1 LQIKMIIS
9 KPVQRGSPDLNL
21 VAEKAIT
28 VNQPSNGP
36 AQCKKPARLIYANC
50 PKAELVPPPP
60 WQRIRPSTNRKFKK
74 QQRHQLAAAFVNRQ
88 AVVSVSTCDYKN
100 KRTKVEKMLG
110 QPSLAVYQLNRFY
123 QDRVAARKATTS
135 KTLREICK
143 IVQDVLKE
151 VEVQEPRFISTLV
164 EGGGR
169 YEGAYVLSPTE
180 FEIILYLNQMG
191 VFNFVDDGSVP
202 GCAVLKLSDGRKR
215 SMSLWVEF
223 ITASGYLS
231 ARKIRS
237 RFQALVAQA
246 VEKSQ
251 YRDCIQMLQDS
262 TEVRLRVNDR
272 YVVQITTA
280 FRCGNIWP
288 RSASH
293 WPLPVTT
300 WPSLSLVH
308 EVKQEGFDLH
318 SKEVSTVQGKQSA
331 MEGDAWVMSFNQ
343 AEDILLSMGSRRKCL
358 TILKTLR
365 DRHLDNGAA
374 VTNYVVKTLVLY
386 ECEKHP
392 HESEWDELA
401 MGERI
406 IGVLLQLVSCLQCRK
421 CPHYFIPSLDL
432 LQGASSVL
440 LDQAAKQTWRL
451 LRELITNPRALET
464 L

>member
-1 LQIKMIIS
+1 
-9 KPVQRGSPDLNL
+9 
-21 VAEKAIT
+21 
-28 VNQPSNGP
+28 
-36 AQCKKPARLIYANC
+36 
-50 PKAELVPPPP
+50 
-60 WQRIRPSTNRKFKK
+60 
-74 QQRHQLAAAFVNRQ
+74 
-88 AVVSVSTCDYKN
+88 
-100 KRTKVEKMLG
+100 MLG
-110 QPSLAVYQLNRFY
+110 QPSLVMYQLNRFY
-123 QDRVAARKATTS
+123 QERVTARKAS
-135 KTLREICK
+135 SAKTLRDVCK
-143 IVQDVLKE
+143 IVQDILKE
-151 VEVQEPRFISTLV
+151 VEAQEPRFISTLV
-164 EGGGR
+164 ENGGR

-251 YRDCIQMLQDS
+251 YRDSVQMI
-262 TEVRLRVNDR
+262 TESSEVKLRIKER

-293 WPLPVTT
+293 WPLPVTS
-300 WPSLSLVH
+300 WPGLSLVH

-318 SKEVSTVQGKQSA
+318 SKEICALQCKQSA

-343 AEDILLSMGSRRKCL
+343 AEDIMLSMGCRRKCL
-358 TILKTLR
+358 AILKTLR
-365 DRHLDNGAA
+365 DRYLDPNGGSPI
-374 VTNYVVKTLVLY
+374 TGYVLKTLILY
-386 ECEKHP
+386 ECEKHSQ
-392 HESEWDELA
+392 ESEWDELA
-401 MGERI
+401 LGDRI
-406 IGVLLQLVSCLQCRK
+406 VGVLLQLVSCLQCRK

-432 LQGASSVL
+432 LQGKSTVI
-440 LDQAAKQTWRL
+440 LDQSARQTWRL